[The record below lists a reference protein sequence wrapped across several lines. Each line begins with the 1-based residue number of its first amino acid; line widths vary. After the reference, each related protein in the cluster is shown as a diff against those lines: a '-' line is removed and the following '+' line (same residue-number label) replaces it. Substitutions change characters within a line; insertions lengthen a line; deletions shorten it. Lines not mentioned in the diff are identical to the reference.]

1 MDPNPNQTKDKPQGS
16 NEGVRTQVGVE
27 NGKVLIL
34 FSERLT
40 VIGYSAADAR
50 ILAKA
55 LKKHAIEAEDMIRD
69 AENKARGNGT

>member
-1 MDPNPNQTKDKPQGS
+1 MDPKPDQTKDNPQVS
-16 NEGVRTQVGVE
+16 GVATKVGVE

-40 VIGYSAADAR
+40 VVGYSPADAR

-55 LKKHAIEAEDMIRD
+55 LKAPAIEAEGMLRD
-69 AENKARGNGT
+69 AEKMSRGNGT

>member
-1 MDPNPNQTKDKPQGS
+1 MDPNPNQTKDNPQGS
-16 NEGVRTQVGVE
+16 SGVATKVGVE

-40 VIGYSAADAR
+40 VVGYSPADAR

-55 LKKHAIEAEDMIRD
+55 LKKHAIEAENMVRKNAI
-69 AENKARGNGT
+69 